1 MAAITANFSLSFDIT
16 NDKFVITDTTDYV
29 GQGELPANWEGVLKI
44 TSPANI
50 VIYNNTSFLSPDISP
65 GGGSNSLITLPKDT
79 ATLKVLKGIY
89 TITFT
94 ISDGVDFCPVTKT
107 FNFQYGSPTISI
119 DGSYNCVTPLI
130 QSQDATNYLVD
141 GQSPTSTTRLHTLY
155 YPDTTAGPDISGD
168 VDLIQT
174 SVMYVLDNGEPL
186 QYEIALTSTLVYSY
200 AASGINSAFGV
211 TDEISGDDYLN
222 ITCDPNLC
230 SVYCGIKKQ
239 YDHYIETKGTLEGDK
254 AKAKLTLMS
263 GIAELARIAFECNKT
278 ADVTGLLNE
287 IKSIGGFADDCS
299 CGTGSVVLYQGL
311 GAVAPG
317 VVVAEGTGIDVA
329 AVTVGAITTYTVSV
343 EASLINIINNFEKS
357 LPVDG
362 NQIEVID
369 LGIVGDAR
377 NFQIDL
383 NLGLSVGNI
392 PMVKALGKELE
403 DSPLSYNGT
412 SLAVSLAAG
421 KDLNLAFGAGSIVI
435 DDTQSLLAVGSLSAG
450 VFDDGG
456 TITSG
461 LVASGTS
468 SVKATA
474 TDITSV
480 FAGHSVV
487 LSASGIVAT
496 SVGGTDTATLTV
508 LNGVITHQ
516 APSQK
521 FEVINPVGI
530 VTAPAYQVNVPSGNA
545 FGIDTDGKCK
555 LGLLAVSSDVTNV
568 VIGNLAV
575 DTIGGGNGTGNV
587 IIGKSAQALTT
598 GAISSNAIAIGNE
611 ASIFSNQSVNIGY
624 RAGNQ
629 DIAAIAGSSAVS
641 IGANVNYDGVGTNG
655 IGASSVGIGNVV
667 NNTSAGN
674 VQISIGQNITNTR
687 SGGIVLGYTL
697 VGTVNA
703 AATDSFNLVFNS
715 TTPQV
720 VFKTGGDSYF
730 NLGSIMFGSNSAA
743 PSQLSVDNGDVE
755 VVQLGSG
762 YIVKSADG
770 NRWRITVANGGLNVV
785 IAAA

>member
-29 GQGELPANWEGVLKI
+29 GQGELPANWDGVLKI

-50 VIYNNTSFLSPDISP
+50 IIYNNTSFLSPDITP
-65 GGGSNSLITLPKDT
+65 GGGSNSLITLPKDV
-79 ATLKVLKGIY
+79 ATLKVLQGIY

-94 ISDGVDFCPVTKT
+94 ISDGVDNCPVTKT

-119 DGSYNCVTPLI
+119 DASYDCVTPLI
-130 QSQDATNYLVD
+130 QSKDATNYLVS
-141 GQSPTSTTRLHTLY
+141 GQSPTSITRSHTLY
-155 YPDTTAGPDISGD
+155 YPDTTAGPDISGN

-186 QYEIALTSTLVYSY
+186 QYEINLTSTIVYSY
-200 AASGINSAFGV
+200 TASGLNSAFGV
-211 TDEISGDDYLN
+211 SDQITGDDYLN

-239 YDHYIETKGTLEGDK
+239 YDHYIETKGTLEGDR

-299 CGTGSVVLYQGL
+299 CGTGSVVLYKGL

-329 AVTVGAITTYTVSV
+329 AVTVGAVTTYTVSV
-343 EASLINIINNFEKS
+343 EASLIAIINGFEKS

-362 NQIEVID
+362 NQIDVTD
-369 LGIVGDAR
+369 LGLVLGVR

-383 NLGLSVGNI
+383 DLGLSVGNI

-412 SLAVSLAAG
+412 SLAISLASG
-421 KDLNLAFGAGSIVI
+421 KDLNFAFGAGSIVI
-435 DDTQSLLAVGSLSAG
+435 DNAQSLLAVGSLSAG

-456 TITSG
+456 TSTSG

-468 SVKATA
+468 SVKVTA
-474 TDITSV
+474 TDIISV
-480 FAGHSVV
+480 FAGHSVT
-487 LSASGIVAT
+487 LNSANGIVAT
-496 SVGGTDTATLTV
+496 SVGAATATLSIKD
-508 LNGVITHQ
+508 GSITNQGTLH
-516 APSQK
+516 K
-521 FEVINPVGI
+521 FEILTPGG
-530 VTAPAYQVNVPSGNA
+530 ALAFPAYRVLSSLGNIFAIEESGI
-545 FGIDTDGKCK
+545 FE
-555 LGLLAVSSDVTNV
+555 LGLNSVSSFAGSV
-568 VIGNLAV
+568 
-575 DTIGGGNGTGNV
+575 TIGELANSGGSANN
-587 IIGKSAQALTT
+587 IAIGKSSINGTSASNPQVAIGEQSKTSNDGQISIGYLAGNDGGTI
-598 GAISSNAIAIGNE
+598 GINAISIGT
-611 ASIFSNQSVNIGY
+611 FC
-624 RAGNQ
+624 
-629 DIAAIAGSSAVS
+629 
-641 IGANVNYDGVGTNG
+641 NYSL
-655 IGASSVGIGNVV
+655 ASVGIG
-667 NNTSAGN
+667 AGSIGIGVI
-674 VQISIGQNITNTR
+674 VQNFTAAEKAISIGSNIENNYV
-687 SGGIVLGYTL
+687 GAIVLGYS
-697 VGTVNA
+697 NA
-703 AATDSFNLVFNS
+703 APALNAYGTDSFNIGFNT

-720 VFKTGGDSYF
+720 VFSPARSYF
-730 NLGSIMFGSNSAA
+730 NLGSIIFGNTIAP

-755 VVQLGSG
+755 VIQNGSG
-762 YIVKSADG
+762 YIVKSPDG
-770 NRWRITVANGGLNVV
+770 TRWRMKVDNAGVIS